1 MLRVNVKE
9 RKLCFNQNY
18 VDEEGRKV
26 CVIATKIVVEG
37 ERWSEW
43 TEMSFWLTIVLENIR
58 NTTVWI
64 DLSWMHCKLNIDV
77 MQNVDMVVACLGY
90 FRDVCVCVLCVCVKV

>member
-1 MLRVNVKE
+1 VKGEESVSVVMLRVNVKE

-37 ERWSEW
+37 ER
-43 TEMSFWLTIVLENIR
+43 
-58 NTTVWI
+58 
-64 DLSWMHCKLNIDV
+64 
-77 MQNVDMVVACLGY
+77 
-90 FRDVCVCVLCVCVKV
+90 